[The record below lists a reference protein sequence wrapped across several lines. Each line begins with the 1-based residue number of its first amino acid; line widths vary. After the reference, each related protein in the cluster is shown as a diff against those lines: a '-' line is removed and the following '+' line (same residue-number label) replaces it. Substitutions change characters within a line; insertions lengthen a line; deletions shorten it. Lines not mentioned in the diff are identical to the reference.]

1 MPQRKQQGPEI
12 QCIPELISHIGA
24 FLDPSSLSTCI
35 RVSRLWY
42 NTLLPL
48 LYNSLDDNTCAWPKI
63 FTHLLPGKRRYPG
76 DWTEDFIRTVL
87 HKHGGLIRHLTVRWA
102 LFNNAVSAASE
113 VGDGSCTELQSLEVF
128 GTDRSARFL
137 EQTCFNTAWRDWGTK
152 STWDRVEPLLS
163 PLFAGPFRPVIHSA
177 LAWSQQDWVTFQ
189 RFWMLVYNNRA
200 TLQRLRLDASIG
212 QMKDLTEEFYD
223 MLASCPRLTYLVN
236 NYQPLDLEHL
246 LDRMPQLHHLVDH
259 FTFLNG
265 GALSKPMPQ
274 LKTLHLKGKL
284 SPRSLFLLL
293 KHLHNL
299 DQLYIGW
306 NFVDFSERP
315 GPIMGDTKSRLTG
328 LHFMTHSSKTA
339 DEYIAT
345 SILPWLPNL
354 KELTLSHLGLSTASA
369 IPVHCRSFE
378 SLKQLVTSSSIHP
391 NYHMKTTDNSIAI
404 LLEFCPNLKSIDA
417 IQHILQTDYLLSS
430 LPSWPCAKTLEHFRC
445 QIRGI
450 SRLADDEQE
459 FSYRQALVNVM
470 IDQPLT
476 PDQKAARDIYDL
488 GNVQQPLLFARL
500 AQLTN
505 LKVLDLGMEY
515 REIDAGYGRRPP
527 YYKVGAKQYV
537 EYGDPLPDTFEL
549 TLVSGLNELKTLT
562 KLEVFGF
569 EGCKHRIGYEELE
582 WMVEAWPRLK
592 EVRGLQP
599 VKLHCLE
606 RDISTERLN
615 RYMRKLKP
623 DIKHRRCPSPTV
635 K

>member
-12 QCIPELISHIGA
+12 QHIPELISHIGA
-24 FLDPSSLSTCI
+24 FLDPQSLSTCI

-42 NTLLPL
+42 NTLLPI
-48 LYNSLDDNTCAWPKI
+48 LYNSLDDNTCAWPEI

-76 DWTEDFIRTVL
+76 YWTEDFIRAVL

-102 LFNNAVSAASE
+102 LFNNAASAASE

-128 GTDRSARFL
+128 DTNRSAKFL
-137 EQTCFNTAWRDWGTK
+137 EQTCFSTAWRHRES

-177 LAWSQQDWVTFQ
+177 LSWSQLDWVTFQ
-189 RFWMLVYNNRA
+189 RFWILVYNNRA
-200 TLQRLRLDASIG
+200 TLQRLRLDSSIG
-212 QMKDLTEEFYD
+212 RMKDLTEEFYD
-223 MLASCPRLTYLVN
+223 MLASCPRLTYLEN
-236 NYQPLDLEHL
+236 CYQPLDLEHL

-259 FTFLNG
+259 CAFLNR

-274 LKTLHLKGKL
+274 LQTIYVKGRL
-284 SPRSLFLLL
+284 SSYSLFLLL
-293 KHLHNL
+293 KHLPNL

-306 NFVDFSERP
+306 NFSDFFERP

-328 LHFMTHSSKTA
+328 LHFLNYSSITA

-345 SILPWLPNL
+345 SMLPWLPNL
-354 KELTLSHLGLSTASA
+354 KEITLSHLGPCTATA

-378 SLKQLVTSSSIHP
+378 SFKQLLISSSIHP
-391 NYHMKTTDNSIAI
+391 NYHMNTTDNTIAI
-404 LLEFCPNLKSIDA
+404 LLESCPNLKSIDA
-417 IQHILQTDYLLSS
+417 IQHVLQTDYLLSS
-430 LPSWPCAKTLEHFRC
+430 PPPWSCTKTLEHFRC

-450 SRLADDEQE
+450 CRLADADEE
-459 FSYRQALVNVM
+459 FSFRQALVNIM
-470 IDQPLT
+470 IDRPLT
-476 PDQKAARDIYDL
+476 PDQEAAKTLYDL
-488 GNVQQPLLFARL
+488 GHILQQPLLYARL
-500 AQLTN
+500 AKLTN

-515 REIDAGYGRRPP
+515 RKINAGYGRSPP
-527 YYKVGAKQYV
+527 YYKVGAKRYI

-549 TLVSGLNELKTLT
+549 TLASGLDELKTLK

-569 EGCKHRIGYEELE
+569 EGCNHRMGYEELE

-606 RDISTERLN
+606 RDIPTERLN

-623 DIKHRRCPSPTV
+623 DIKHRRCPPPTI